1 MRYIIENNYLIAE
14 ISQLGATLTRLIHK
28 ETNTDIVLGFDND
41 EDYIRYSG
49 TNIGATIGRNAN
61 RIANGEFTLNGKTYH
76 LSQNNNMNNLHGGGD
91 KGFAFKEWKLVNK
104 SETEVVLAYYSK
116 DMEEGFP
123 GNLMT
128 EVTYRL
134 SDDSLLFIFK
144 GNSDQDTIFN
154 ITNHSYFNLGDDDIM
169 NQYLHINTDKYSP
182 TDEYALTLD
191 KVEKVDA
198 TPYDFREFTRI
209 GDNLSR
215 LETGIDNNYVW
226 ENLEDK
232 LMCELK
238 NDKIQLNVY
247 SDLPDMHVYTAYY
260 LNGEI
265 GKHNKVYRQ
274 YGGIALE
281 CQYYPNGI
289 NYGDKYLLPILK
301 KGETA
306 THYIR
311 FEVKGANN
319 GI

>member
-1 MRYIIENNYLIAE
+1 MRYIIENNLLIAE

-28 ETNTDIVLGFDND
+28 ETNTDIVLGFDKD

-61 RIANGEFTLNGKTYH
+61 RIANGEFSLNGKTYH

-91 KGFAFKEWKLVNK
+91 KGFAFKEWNLVSK

-154 ITNHSYFNLGDDDIM
+154 ITNHSYFNLGDDDIL
-169 NQYLHINTDKYSP
+169 NQYLHINTDRYSP

-191 KVEKVDA
+191 KVEKVDES
-198 TPYDFREFTRI
+198 PYDFREFTRI

-226 ENLEDK
+226 ENFEDK

-238 NDKIQLNVY
+238 NDRVQLNVY

-265 GKHNKVYRQ
+265 GKNQKVYRQ
-274 YGGIALE
+274 YGGIAME

-311 FEVKGANN
+311 FEVKGVE
-319 GI
+319 